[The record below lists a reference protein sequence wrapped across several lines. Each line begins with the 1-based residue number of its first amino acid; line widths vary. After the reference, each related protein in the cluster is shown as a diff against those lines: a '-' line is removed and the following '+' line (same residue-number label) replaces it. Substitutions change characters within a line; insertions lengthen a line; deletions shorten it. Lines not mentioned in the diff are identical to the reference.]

1 MRENPQFSDS
11 LSFERSF
18 QESSSVSSNVMN
30 TAMLSSLCLIHRC
43 VRDGRDYA
51 ENVLSGGVELRHGS
65 NTPPILQRGT
75 EGCAIISSVCHRHIL
90 SC

>member
-1 MRENPQFSDS
+1 MRENLQSSDS
-11 LSFERSF
+11 LNSEQSC

-30 TAMLSSLCLIHRC
+30 IARLSNLCLIHRY
-43 VRDGRDYA
+43 VRDDIDDA

-65 NTPPILQRGT
+65 DTSPILQRGT
-75 EGCAIISSVCHRHIL
+75 EGCAIFSSVFHRHIL